1 MKLIFVQLHS
11 HCSKYN
17 FKFYKF
23 SHIFLKTFCE
33 NLNPKKFLGTTFPG
47 SDTFS
52 TSDDATYKLLYD
64 TTNTVP
70 GGAIYH
76 DYPLAFNM

>member
-23 SHIFLKTFCE
+23 SSSLNIFLKTFCE

-47 SDTFS
+47 SDAFS
-52 TSDDATYKLLYD
+52 TS
-64 TTNTVP
+64 V
-70 GGAIYH
+70 GIIV
-76 DYPLAFNM
+76 DYSRDYTAVNGV